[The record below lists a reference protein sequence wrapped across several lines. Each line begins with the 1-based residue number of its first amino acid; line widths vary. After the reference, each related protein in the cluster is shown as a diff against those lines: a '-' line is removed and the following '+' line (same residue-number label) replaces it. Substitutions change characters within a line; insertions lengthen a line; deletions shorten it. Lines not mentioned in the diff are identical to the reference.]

1 MSFGSTWLPW
11 RFPLP
16 WFGGRRRRG
25 SPPNAGRQGPESIA
39 DARFGG
45 DEDPE
50 GEWVTV
56 YWAGGFE
63 EAHIVRG
70 ALLAEGIPVLLK
82 GESPIYGSSAL
93 VGVRVQVPAGL
104 ESRAREVLDAPAG
117 D

>member
-1 MSFGSTWLPW
+1 MSYETTWLPW

-16 WFGGRRRRG
+16 WFGRKRRG
-25 SPPNAGRQGPESIA
+25 SPPNAGQQGAESIA

-45 DEDPE
+45 EEDPE

-63 EAHIVRG
+63 EAYIVRG
-70 ALLAEGIPVLLK
+70 ALLAEDIPVLLK

-93 VGVRVQVPAGL
+93 VGVRVQVPANL
-104 ESRAREVLDAPAG
+104 ESRARDVLDPAAG